1 MTEEAPEE
9 APETSKEAYAEFER
23 EDEAQRAALLEDD
36 PAQGTDTVT
45 GTEETTQS

>member
-1 MTEEAPEE
+1 MTEEAPEATPE
-9 APETSKEAYAEFER
+9 ASEQEVAEFEH
-23 EDEAQRAALLEDD
+23 EQEARRAALLEDD